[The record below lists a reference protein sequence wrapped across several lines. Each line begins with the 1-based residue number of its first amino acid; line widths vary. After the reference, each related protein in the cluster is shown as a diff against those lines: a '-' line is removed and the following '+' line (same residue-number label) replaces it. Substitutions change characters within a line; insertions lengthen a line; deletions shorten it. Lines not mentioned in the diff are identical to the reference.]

1 MATRKSPAGV
11 APSLPAERAIEL
23 LRERLADC
31 ERIKRLPRIDPA
43 IQKWVHTT
51 EAILDATFGKPDG
64 QSHQMTTRFTYAGN
78 FPIQRPGFS
87 GRGGTPEHVLQE
99 NHQLRTDQRKAV
111 LESCIEQLDILA
123 TPAVLDLNSS
133 RRGHIGMHP
142 QVWAKCEEL
151 YEAGAFAEAVE
162 KSFKVVRDQ
171 MRALTGYEKGSEA
184 FGKGKL
190 HIRGAVAA
198 HVDHDFNEGAK
209 FLLMAIDM
217 FRNEKSHSS
226 DAKIMD
232 PARAQQYLI
241 LSSLAMSLL
250 DGAEI
255 RTA

>member
-1 MATRKSPAGV
+1 MTTRKSPAAV
-11 APSLPAERAIEL
+11 APSLPPQRAIEL

-31 ERIKRLPRIDPA
+31 EHIKRLPRNDPA
-43 IQKWVHTT
+43 IQSWVHTT
-51 EAILDATFGKPDG
+51 EAVLDAAFGKPDG
-64 QSHQMTTRFTYAGN
+64 QPHQMTTRFTHAGS
-78 FPIQRPGFS
+78 FPIQRVGFS

-99 NHQLRTDQRKAV
+99 YHQLRTDQRKAV

-123 TPAVLDLNSS
+123 PQAAPDLNSS
-133 RRGHIGMHP
+133 LRGHVGIHP
-142 QVWAKCEEL
+142 QVWEKCEEL

-171 MRALTGYEKGSEA
+171 LRALTGYEKGSEA
-184 FGKGKL
+184 FGKGRL
-190 HIRGAVAA
+190 HILGAVAA
-198 HVDHDFNEGAK
+198 HVDHDFNEGVK

-226 DAKIMD
+226 DAKITD

-255 RTA
+255 RPA

>member
-1 MATRKSPAGV
+1 MATRESPAAV
-11 APSLPAERAIEL
+11 ASSLPPQRAIEL
-23 LRERLADC
+23 LRERLV
-31 ERIKRLPRIDPA
+31 ERIKRLPCTDPA

-51 EAILDATFGKPDG
+51 EAILDAAFGKPEG
-64 QSHQMTTRFTYAGN
+64 QPHQMTTRFTHAGS
-78 FPIQRPGFS
+78 FPIQRAGFS
-87 GRGGTPEHVLQE
+87 GRGGTPERVLQE
-99 NHQLRTDQRKAV
+99 YHQLRTDQRKAV

-123 TPAVLDLNSS
+123 PQAAPDFSS
-133 RRGHIGMHP
+133 RRGHIGIHP

-162 KSFKVVRDQ
+162 KSFKVVRDRL
-171 MRALTGYEKGSEA
+171 RALTGHEKGSDA

-190 HIRGAVAA
+190 HILGAVAA